1 MVSDTN
7 REPRPP
13 SGNRRSGVLNVRPDR
28 SDRVISRPLAGV
40 SRRPSAV
47 PDIDPRA
54 GVQGQG
60 VRAGR
65 GCRQVVNQTPHASLG
80 IWRSWAPG
88 RKRCPVQSRS
98 FGADLTDMESNRV
111 VDRADSFG
119 RALSV
124 LGAVIAVVGVLAGLV
139 AAIAAHQAQSGV
151 DQQTLS
157 PALARLGEL
166 GAVLL
171 GGGAVVT
178 GMVIGWAG
186 SVLRTLAAI
195 HDRLPEP
202 RMAAAVAQPIANPVP
217 ETPIPAFG
225 QGFQA

>member
-1 MVSDTN
+1 
-7 REPRPP
+7 
-13 SGNRRSGVLNVRPDR
+13 
-28 SDRVISRPLAGV
+28 
-40 SRRPSAV
+40 
-47 PDIDPRA
+47 
-54 GVQGQG
+54 
-60 VRAGR
+60 
-65 GCRQVVNQTPHASLG
+65 
-80 IWRSWAPG
+80 
-88 RKRCPVQSRS
+88 
-98 FGADLTDMESNRV
+98 V

-139 AAIAAHQAQSGV
+139 AAIAAHQAQAGV

-178 GMVIGWAG
+178 GVVIGWAG
-186 SVLRTLAAI
+186 AVLRTLAAI
-195 HDRLPEP
+195 HGRLPEP